1 MINRIKTGNN
11 NKTMSEISQKQLE
24 ANRENAKL
32 GGVKTEEGKAV
43 SKYNALKHG
52 ILSQEVLLEGED
64 GESLIELGKRI
75 RAEIKPRGEIELILT
90 DRIVANIW
98 RLRRFLEVE
107 RKVMELKREQELTD
121 SFNVKY
127 ASKEKTERK
136 AGREMI
142 VNEDTEILL
151 RYETAI
157 ERSIYKALHELQR
170 MQAARAGEKP
180 PAPIAVDVDVSED

>member
-1 MINRIKTGNN
+1 
-11 NKTMSEISQKQLE
+11 MSEISQKQLE

-32 GGVKTEEGKAV
+32 GGVKTEEGKEI

-52 ILSQEVLLEGED
+52 ILSKEVLLDNEDEG
-64 GESLIELGKRI
+64 SLIELGKRI
-75 RAEIKPRGEIELILT
+75 RAEIKPVGEVELILT
-90 DRIVANIW
+90 DRIIANIW

-107 RKVMELKREQELTD
+107 RKVMELKREEQLSD
-121 SFNVKY
+121 SFNLKY
-127 ASKEKTERK
+127 SSKEKIERM

-157 ERSIYKALHELQR
+157 ERSTYKALHELQR
-170 MQAARAGEKP
+170 IQAARAGAKP
-180 PAPIAVDVDVSED
+180 PAPLAIDVDVSKD